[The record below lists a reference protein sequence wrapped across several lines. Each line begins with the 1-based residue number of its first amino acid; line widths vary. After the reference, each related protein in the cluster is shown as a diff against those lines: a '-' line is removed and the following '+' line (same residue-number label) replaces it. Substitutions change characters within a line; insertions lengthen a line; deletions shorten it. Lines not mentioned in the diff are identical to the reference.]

1 MVSRHLLT
9 REMLAGHYDPSLD
22 EREIARHFTLTRD
35 DLELIASRRGD
46 ATRLGY
52 AMLLLHLRWLG
63 RVLEAGEAPPMA
75 ILAFVARQL
84 NVSPAS
90 WRDERTSRTCRGTS
104 VISLLVARISTH

>member
-1 MVSRHLLT
+1 MARRHLLT
-9 REMLAGHYDPSLD
+9 REMLAEHYDSSLD

-52 AMLLLHLRWLG
+52 AMLMLYLRWPG
-63 RVLEAGEAPPMA
+63 RVLEAGEAPPMP

-84 NVSPAS
+84 DVSPAS
-90 WRDERTSRTCRGTS
+90 WRDY
-104 VISLLVARISTH
+104 ARRDETRRA